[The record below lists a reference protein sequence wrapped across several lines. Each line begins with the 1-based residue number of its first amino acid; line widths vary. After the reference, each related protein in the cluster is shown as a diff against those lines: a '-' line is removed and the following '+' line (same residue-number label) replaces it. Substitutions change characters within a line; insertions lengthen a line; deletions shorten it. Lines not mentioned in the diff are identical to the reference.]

1 MEMKGEQLLPVPQ
14 QQAWDA
20 LNDPAILRDCI
31 PGCESVERV
40 SETEFQLAMTTAI
53 GPVKGKFKGKLTL
66 ADVDAPRAYT
76 LQFEGQGGLAGF
88 AKGGATVADIQL
100 MRLAVGPEMGVKAS
114 GGIRSLE
121 DLRNMA
127 SAGATRIGASA
138 SVKIVEA
145 ASSPVGA
152 PPSKDGY

>member
-88 AKGGATVADIQL
+88 ARGGAQVALSPQAEGTLLSYAVNAHVGGKLAQIGS
-100 MRLAVGPEMGVKAS
+100 RLVDGAAKK
-114 GGIRSLE
+114 
-121 DLRNMA
+121 MA
-127 SAGATRIGASA
+127 AAFFARF
-138 SVKIVEA
+138 EA
-145 ASSPVGA
+145 QFRPDDAR
-152 PPSKDGY
+152 

>member
-14 QQAWDA
+14 QRAWDA
-20 LNDPAILRDCI
+20 LNDPLILRDCI
-31 PGCESVERV
+31 PGCEFVERV

-88 AKGGATVADIQL
+88 AKGGARVVLSPQAEGTLLSYAVNAHVGGKLAQIGSRLVDGAAKKMAAAFFARFKAQFGAD
-100 MRLAVGPEMGVKAS
+100 
-114 GGIRSLE
+114 
-121 DLRNMA
+121 
-127 SAGATRIGASA
+127 GAR
-138 SVKIVEA
+138 
-145 ASSPVGA
+145 
-152 PPSKDGY
+152 

>member
-20 LNDPAILRDCI
+20 LNDPAILRRCI

-76 LQFEGQGGLAGF
+76 LQFEGQGGLA
-88 AKGGATVADIQL
+88 
-100 MRLAVGPEMGVKAS
+100 
-114 GGIRSLE
+114 
-121 DLRNMA
+121 
-127 SAGATRIGASA
+127 
-138 SVKIVEA
+138 
-145 ASSPVGA
+145 VGA
-152 PPSKDGY
+152 AQVFEFCRLGAVKSGELGAQHWITHHK